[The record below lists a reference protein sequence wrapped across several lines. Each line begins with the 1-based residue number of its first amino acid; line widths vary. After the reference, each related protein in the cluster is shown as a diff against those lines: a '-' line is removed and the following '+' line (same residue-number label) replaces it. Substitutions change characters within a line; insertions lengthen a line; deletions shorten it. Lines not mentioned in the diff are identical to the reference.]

1 MSNHVEIL
9 IPVLHKL
16 LECKIALITN
26 SGLVPV
32 DAMREEVKEGR
43 VGSLLDRY
51 FMTASVMTPME
62 MGRKFGEGI
71 AQELL
76 DGLGRRCNPYKHVR
90 DQLSLRCSN
99 D

>member
-16 LECKIALITN
+16 LRECKIALITN

-51 FMTASVMTPME
+51 FHVLSSHAELETGYRETLALPKCPRRDLIRRIFEDALSVAVPSP
-62 MGRKFGEGI
+62 
-71 AQELL
+71 A
-76 DGLGRRCNPYKHVR
+76 
-90 DQLSLRCSN
+90 
-99 D
+99 